1 MLLSDAHLPQDF
13 LFKLTDLDLSFEN
26 DDNKKETLPFDFLQK
41 VPSLDYLRVER
52 CYGLKEI
59 FPSQKLQVHDRSL
72 PGLKQLR
79 LYDLGEL
86 ESIGLEHPWV
96 KPYSQKLQLLKL
108 WGCPQLEELVSC
120 AVSFINLK
128 ELEVTNCN
136 RMEYLLKCSTAKS
149 LLQLESLSI
158 SECESMKEIVKKEEE
173 DASDEITFGS
183 LRRIML
189 DSLPRLV
196 RFYSGN
202 ATLHFKCLEEAT
214 IAECQNMKTFS
225 EGIIDA
231 PLLEGIKTSTEDT
244 DHLTSHHD
252 LNTTIETLFHQQV
265 RNSLSKLNSYLFI
278 TKYWIM
284 IINQC
289 LNNID

>member
-1 MLLSDAHLPQDF
+1 MSSQPAF
-13 LFKLTDLDLSFEN
+13 VRKLIKNYITSNDLRIKDLS
-26 DDNKKETLPFDFLQK
+26 FDFLQK
-41 VPSLDYLRVER
+41 VPSLDYLLVER

-72 PGLKQLR
+72 PALKQLT

-252 LNTTIETLFHQQV
+252 HLTSHHDLNTTIETLFHQQV
-265 RNSLSKLNSYLFI
+265 RNHYLPNSIVICLYLN
-278 TKYWIM
+278 M
-284 IINQC
+284 GAC
-289 LNNID
+289 

>member
-26 DDNKKETLPFDFLQK
+26 DDNKKDTLPFDFLQK

-59 FPSQKLQVHDRSL
+59 FPSQKFQVHDRSL

-86 ESIGLEHPWV
+86 ESIGLEHPWG
-96 KPYSQKLQLLKL
+96 KPYSQKLQLLML
-108 WGCPQLEELVSC
+108 WRCPQLEKLVSC

-128 ELEVTNCN
+128 ELQVTYCH

-149 LLQLESLSI
+149 LLKLESLSI
-158 SECESMKEIVKKEEE
+158 RECESMKKIVKKEEE
-173 DASDEITFGS
+173 HTSDEIIFGR

-202 ATLHFKCLEEAT
+202 ATLHFTCLQVAT
-214 IAECQNMKTFS
+214 IAECHNMQTFS

-231 PLLEGIKTSTEDT
+231 
-244 DHLTSHHD
+244 
-252 LNTTIETLFHQQV
+252 
-265 RNSLSKLNSYLFI
+265 
-278 TKYWIM
+278 
-284 IINQC
+284 
-289 LNNID
+289 